1 MKHFTKLLA
10 SLALLIFMVAFIGCG
25 NPSSSD
31 NGGSSSDAGTT
42 NDASLTG
49 TYRGS
54 LTGSGQTIHMRMT
67 FNSNFTFVTQGYTD
81 NTFTTTTGVGSASG
95 VYTLSGNTATYTVT
109 VGNQNFVI
117 YATTSDNWASVICS
131 GLYEGTMTKE

>member
-10 SLALLIFMVAFIGCG
+10 SLAFLIFMVAFIGCG
-25 NPSSSD
+25 DP

-42 NDASLTG
+42 NDAPVVTSLTG

-54 LTGSGQTIHMRMT
+54 LTGNGETVHMRMT
-67 FNSNFTFVTQGYTD
+67 FNSNGTFVTQGYT
-81 NTFTTTTGVGSASG
+81 NSTFTTTSMVGTASG
-95 VYTLSGNTATYTVT
+95 IYTLTGNTATCTVT

-117 YATTSDNWASVICS
+117 YATTSDNWETYVCS
-131 GLYEGTMTKE
+131 GLYAGTMTKE

>member
-1 MKHFTKLLA
+1 MKQFTKLLA

-54 LTGSGQTIHMRMT
+54 LTGNSETVHMRMT
-67 FNSNFTFVTQGYTD
+67 FNNNFTFVTQGYTD
-81 NTFTTTTGVGSASG
+81 DTFEITTGVGSASG
-95 VYTLSGNTATYTVT
+95 VYTLSENTATCTVT

-117 YATTSDNWASVICS
+117 YATTSDNWATLVCS